1 MEKLEQ
7 LLTAGKMVQS
17 LLEAVSQF
25 LKELDTEKIIWS
37 SNPTSGVA
45 QNWKQRHNRHLNTHF
60 HSSII

>member
-25 LKELDTEKIIWS
+25 LKESDTERSYDPAIPLQELKRIESRDTTDI
-37 SNPTSGVA
+37 
-45 QNWKQRHNRHLNTHF
+45 
-60 HSSII
+60 